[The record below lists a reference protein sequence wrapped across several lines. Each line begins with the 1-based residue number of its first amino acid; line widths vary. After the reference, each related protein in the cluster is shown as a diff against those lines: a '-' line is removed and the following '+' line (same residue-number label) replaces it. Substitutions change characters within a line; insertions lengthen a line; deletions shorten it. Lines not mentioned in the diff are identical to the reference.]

1 LRIPGLHTRRHAVKL
16 ERLQRIATKITRI
29 LENITYYERLK
40 QLDLSELEE
49 RRWRGTYKCLH
60 KQGY

>member
-1 LRIPGLHTRRHAVKL
+1 
-16 ERLQRIATKITRI
+16 
-29 LENITYYERLK
+29 
-40 QLDLSELEE
+40 LDLSELEE